1 MANKSLAE
9 TAGSRYR
16 ERGEGHHVTV
26 AGRGPRRPV
35 MFLFVAVPQA
45 RGRTGLAGHVVQRQ
59 VWGCPAEEVH
69 SGQRP
74 LCPRVA
80 QPSTRRP
87 RQAPADT
94 LPASRPAPH
103 TLLLFAAPFVSA
115 QEPCRQGGP
124 EQVDIQLGRQH
135 RHSTSKNNIQRDVKT
150 PRVCVVCVCAC
161 ACVCAYG
168 GGNIHARAHV
178 RVGAKDIEKTLPA

>member
-1 MANKSLAE
+1 
-9 TAGSRYR
+9 
-16 ERGEGHHVTV
+16 
-26 AGRGPRRPV
+26 

-45 RGRTGLAGHVVQRQ
+45 RGRTGLVEHMVQRQ

-103 TLLLFAAPFVSA
+103 ALLLFAAPFVSA
-115 QEPCRQGGP
+115 QEPCRQGGA
-124 EQVDIQLGRQH
+124 EQGDIQLGRQH

-150 PRVCVVCVCAC
+150 PRVCVVCVRVHV
-161 ACVCAYG
+161 CVRTEEVTSM
-168 GGNIHARAHV
+168 HAHV
-178 RVGAKDIEKTLPA
+178 RVGVKHMEKTLPA